1 MASLKRVL
9 MLLAALPLLA
19 RAAVSVTDD
28 EGRKVTLERPA
39 ARVISLAPHITEL
52 LFAAGGGNRV
62 IGAMNFS
69 DYPAEAAKLPLVGS
83 NSGIDIE
90 RVLALKPDLLVAWR
104 SGNTARQLEEL
115 ARLGIPVFYSEPRKL
130 EDVATSMERLGAL
143 MGTGPA
149 ARNAAASY
157 RSRIS
162 ALSARYRDRPPVR
175 VFYQVWDKPLYTLN
189 GASIVSDAIRLCGGV
204 NVFAGLPTLAPE
216 VGLEAVLKAN
226 PEAVMGSQKFGPD
239 DLGVTMWKRYPTLL
253 ATSRGNL
260 FEIRAEVMTR
270 ATPRIA
276 EGVATM
282 CESLEQARARRKAQ
296 PPSSQRS
303 PG

>member
-1 MASLKRVL
+1 MASVKRVL
-9 MLLAALPLLA
+9 LLLAALPLLA
-19 RAAVSVTDD
+19 QAAVSVTDD

-52 LFAAGGGNRV
+52 LFAAGGGSRV

-83 NSGIDIE
+83 NSGIDVE

-130 EDVATSMERLGAL
+130 EEVATSLERLGEL
-143 MGTGPA
+143 MGTRPF
-149 ARNAAASY
+149 ARSAAANY
-157 RSRIS
+157 RARIA
-162 ALSARYRDRPPVR
+162 ALGARYRHRPPVR
-175 VFYQVWDKPLYTLN
+175 VFYQVWDKPLYTLS
-189 GASIVSDAIRLCGGV
+189 GASIVSDAICLCGGV
-204 NVFAGLPTLAPE
+204 NVFASLPTLAPE

-226 PEAVMGSQKFGPD
+226 PEAVLGSQKFGPD
-239 DLGVTMWKRYPTLL
+239 DLGVTMWKRYPMLL
-253 ATSRGNL
+253 ATRQGNL
-260 FEIRAEVMTR
+260 FEIKAEVMTR

-276 EGVATM
+276 DGVTTM
-282 CESLEQARARRKAQ
+282 CEALELARARRMNGALK
-296 PPSSQRS
+296 R
-303 PG
+303 